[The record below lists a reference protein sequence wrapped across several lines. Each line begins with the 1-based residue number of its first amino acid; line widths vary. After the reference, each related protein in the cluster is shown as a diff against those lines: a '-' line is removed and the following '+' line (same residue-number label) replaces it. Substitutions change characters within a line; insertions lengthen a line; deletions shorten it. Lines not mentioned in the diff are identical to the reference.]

1 MKKIFVSTACLKGD
15 KSYERVLETY
25 INAGIKNIELT
36 GVHPY
41 LKFDELSKL
50 INEYKN
56 KGIQFTF
63 HNYFPP
69 PKDPIVLNYL
79 SKNKKDK
86 KDSEEI
92 ISKAI
97 KLAKETQT
105 SIYAYHPG
113 YLREADINQKGY
125 FDFKGS
131 SRIDFEEGLK
141 IYKSDFINF
150 YDKLNLDND
159 TFLGIENLF
168 PNDDGTNDSFLCTY
182 EEIEKFF
189 HSPEINSTN
198 LCLLIDLGHL
208 AISSNILKF
217 DRLDFIEKCIKNFG
231 ERIFEIH
238 ISNNNGLR
246 DLHSRITKDSWQL
259 EVLRKFSKTGSL
271 NGETVFTYE
280 SRGLS
285 IEQITEDIQLINSNL
300 N

>member
-1 MKKIFVSTACLKGD
+1 MLFRSGAM
-15 KSYERVLETY
+15 
-25 INAGIKNIELT
+25 
-36 GVHPY
+36 
-41 LKFDELSKL
+41 DELI
-50 INEYKN
+50 INN
-56 KGIQFTF
+56 PWHDNTDIG
-63 HNYFPP
+63 P
-69 PKDPIVLNYL
+69 
-79 SKNKKDK
+79 
-86 KDSEEI
+86 I
-92 ISKAI
+92 ISKNAAKQINNYIQLALKNKNVLYQVDTPYNDALVKPTVI
-97 KLAKETQT
+97 KVKSILDLEKEIFGPVLHIATFKSGEIS
-105 SIYAYHPG
+105 SIVN
-113 YLREADINQKGY
+113 DINKKGY
-125 FDFKGS
+125 FNFKGS

-150 YDKLNLDND
+150 YNKLNLDND

-238 ISNNNGLR
+238 ISNNDGLR

-259 EVLRKFSKTGSL
+259 EVLPTQSHSSPYRSQSPLRLRRIQRFQSHQKPIVCFEERLCIRLALCLPKF
-271 NGETVFTYE
+271 EAIY
-280 SRGLS
+280 
-285 IEQITEDIQLINSNL
+285 
-300 N
+300 